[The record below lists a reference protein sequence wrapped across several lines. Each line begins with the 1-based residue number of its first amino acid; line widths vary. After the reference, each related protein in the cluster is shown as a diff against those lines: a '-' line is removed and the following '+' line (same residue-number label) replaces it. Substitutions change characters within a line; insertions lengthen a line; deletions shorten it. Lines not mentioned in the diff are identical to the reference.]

1 MGVQATSIEAYSDLL
16 YELGEKQEVVLES
29 IQQHPN
35 VSNHDLSRILHWE
48 INCVTGRVKE
58 LREMGYVLENGEK
71 VDRLTGRKVMKWISA
86 R

>member
-1 MGVQATSIEAYSDLL
+1 MGVQSTSLEAYTDLL
-16 YELGEKQEVVLES
+16 YELGEKQEIVLET

-35 VSNHDLSRILHWE
+35 ASNHDLARILHWE

-71 VDRLTGRKVMKWISA
+71 VDRLTGRRVMKWIA
-86 R
+86 AK